1 MILKTKTET
10 LSPKPH
16 NTFKTTGKNTSIV
29 ATDARDSTQKQD
41 LFFFLKRHAL
51 PIMTNS
57 QYVCGVGSFRSS
69 SNLIT
74 VDTT

>member
-41 LFFFLKRHAL
+41 LFFKKKDMLYL
-51 PIMTNS
+51 SWLTPSM
-57 QYVCGVGSFRSS
+57 YVV
-69 SNLIT
+69 
-74 VDTT
+74 

>member
-41 LFFFLKRHAL
+41 LFLKKKTCFTYH
-51 PIMTNS
+51 
-57 QYVCGVGSFRSS
+57 
-69 SNLIT
+69 
-74 VDTT
+74 D

>member
-1 MILKTKTET
+1 MILKTKTEPKLFSET

-41 LFFFLKRHAL
+41 LFFLKKTCFTYH
-51 PIMTNS
+51 
-57 QYVCGVGSFRSS
+57 
-69 SNLIT
+69 
-74 VDTT
+74 D

>member
-29 ATDARDSTQKQD
+29 ATDARDSTQKQE
-41 LFFFLKRHAL
+41 LFFKKKTCFTYH
-51 PIMTNS
+51 
-57 QYVCGVGSFRSS
+57 
-69 SNLIT
+69 
-74 VDTT
+74 D

>member
-1 MILKTKTET
+1 MILKTKKE
-10 LSPKPH
+10 PKPC

-29 ATDARDSTQKQD
+29 ATDARDSTQKQ
-41 LFFFLKRHAL
+41 HAL
-51 PIMTNS
+51 PIMTDS